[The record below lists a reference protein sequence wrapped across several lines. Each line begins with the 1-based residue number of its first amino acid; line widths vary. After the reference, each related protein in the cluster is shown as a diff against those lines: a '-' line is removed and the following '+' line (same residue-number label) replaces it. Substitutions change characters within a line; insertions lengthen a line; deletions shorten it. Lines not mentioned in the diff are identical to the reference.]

1 MKWKKQSGSISAKL
15 FYIYMVLF
23 LVTGI
28 VLFSSFFLRF
38 EHIYRQQADS
48 HMADITDM
56 SAENIRNM
64 EEQIDQFS
72 VSVLTDRVVQENLKI
87 INEKMLF
94 QMPCPRKGVFLITRR
109 KSPSR
114 SEEMFLIWRASF
126 PSESTPEKEAKFLSE
141 QPTVSIWSIL

>member
-64 EEQIDQFS
+64 EEQIDQFFCVGS
-72 VSVLTDRVVQENLKI
+72 DRPGGAGKPEN
-87 INEKMLF
+87 N
-94 QMPCPRKGVFLITRR
+94 Q
-109 KSPSR
+109 
-114 SEEMFLIWRASF
+114 
-126 PSESTPEKEAKFLSE
+126 
-141 QPTVSIWSIL
+141 